1 MPWVGLNIF
10 FHLEHTNKEKKK
22 QGRRGII
29 QGASP
34 QAACLMCW
42 QSALVQGDASL
53 SREEKPWR
61 SLSAARLAHRAQ
73 GRRQGDGREEQGPP
87 GRKRC
92 GREPLHTFNTVVL
105 NKRERRTKAVI
116 ISRALPTLAREREC
130 VWYTHRVLLLH
141 SFPWRL
147 SRDPGQLPVRCSR
160 ALLPVPHT
168 AAPTC
173 WPSLRIHPA
182 VTARAAATSLSSV
195 PAEGGLM
202 WVNERKVY
210 RERES

>member
-53 SREEKPWR
+53 SREESR
-61 SLSAARLAHRAQ
+61 DGVCLQLASRTVL
-73 GRRQGDGREEQGPP
+73 RGDGREEQGPP

-202 WVNERKVY
+202 WVTERKVY

>member
-53 SREEKPWR
+53 SREESR
-61 SLSAARLAHRAQ
+61 DGVCLQLASRTVL
-73 GRRQGDGREEQGPP
+73 RGDGREEQGPP

-116 ISRALPTLAREREC
+116 ISRALPTLARERVC
-130 VWYTHRVLLLH
+130 LVYTQGFAFTLLSMTSVSGSWTAPCAVQQGLAARPPHGSAHLLTLPPHPPRRHRPRGSHESVLCAC
-141 SFPWRL
+141 R
-147 SRDPGQLPVRCSR
+147 
-160 ALLPVPHT
+160 
-168 AAPTC
+168 
-173 WPSLRIHPA
+173 
-182 VTARAAATSLSSV
+182 
-195 PAEGGLM
+195 GGFD
-202 WVNERKVY
+202 V
-210 RERES
+210 SD